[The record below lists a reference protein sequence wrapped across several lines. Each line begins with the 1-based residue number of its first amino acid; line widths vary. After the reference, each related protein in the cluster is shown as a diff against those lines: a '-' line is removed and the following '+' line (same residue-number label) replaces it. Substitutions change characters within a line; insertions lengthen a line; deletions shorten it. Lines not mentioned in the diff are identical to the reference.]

1 MDFIV
6 IKFEQ
11 AKRAVTT
18 ERNDLIM
25 ANGSYK
31 AIRPY
36 YYGLGKEYGLDK
48 NAIDNLVKYDEKSG
62 QVSFG
67 GKNLG
72 RPVVEANGVSYWD
85 ENKLKNEWN
94 NYITNNGL
102 NKIGAKFSV
111 FSLYLCG
118 IIFPFFADN

>member
-1 MDFIV
+1 MRITHTGFPKNEGCTRNFLGGGNAATQAMNFIA

-67 GKNLG
+67 GKNRWLH
-72 RPVVEANGVSYWD
+72 
-85 ENKLKNEWN
+85 L
-94 NYITNNGL
+94 
-102 NKIGAKFSV
+102 
-111 FSLYLCG
+111 LYPLPNICS
-118 IIFPFFADN
+118 ILDIFQ